1 MRVSRR
7 YLLWAAPA
15 VVACLIA
22 ISFFAF
28 GEPRSHEMQAIENP
42 SDAADAAKASGYDDI
57 NFWTGEPIWTS
68 TFGIPEQPD
77 WTPIQQT
84 AADNEDAVDRAVAE
98 HAKQAKATVQ
108 VATAMLLGKTYEAR
122 LIVEHGSGAATLE
135 IARESRA
142 SIVVDKLDI
151 SVTGEVMAKVSS
163 PSFDVLPTSPETL
176 TLAQDKVGVWTWNVV
191 PKEEGEVNL
200 TFNLYNIVSFDLIQH
215 SSPVKRFPAGRD
227 GQRRLAGRGSGIFCR
242 TGGFLLKR
250 SGCRAV
256 SDCRVCCERGR
267 LWLGAFPTTAPGGRS
282 ARAASRGRRRR
293 RGGHNVRLTRVYA
306 LSRTFSES

>member
-215 SSPVKRFPAGRD
+215 SSPVKRFPQVVTVSVGWRGVAREYSAG
-227 GQRRLAGRGSGIFCR
+227 LADFFLSDRVVGLSVTVGFVVSGV
-242 TGGFLLKR
+242 GF
-250 SGCRAV
+250 GW
-256 SDCRVCCERGR
+256 ER
-267 LWLGAFPTTAPGGRS
+267 FQ
-282 ARAASRGRRRR
+282 RRRR
-293 RGGHNVRLTRVYA
+293 AVAAQEQLPEAADAAEEDITSV
-306 LSRTFSES
+306 